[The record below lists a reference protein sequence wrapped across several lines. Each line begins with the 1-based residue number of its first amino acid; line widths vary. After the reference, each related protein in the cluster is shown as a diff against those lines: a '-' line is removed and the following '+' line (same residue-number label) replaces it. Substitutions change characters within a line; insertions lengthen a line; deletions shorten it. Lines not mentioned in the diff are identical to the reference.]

1 MILLNKFFEFLKR
14 TTILNGLVGIRK
26 YKTWISVIA
35 KQVKVAVA
43 IPGWHHCGPCDR
55 ETGLSKVTL

>member
-14 TTILNGLVGIRK
+14 TTILSGLVGIRK

-43 IPGWHHCGPCDR
+43 IPG
-55 ETGLSKVTL
+55 